1 MTCRCPMHPTKSLC
15 MVSIHLLPRPCPDKC
30 SYKSPVT
37 YSDNDR
43 LTWVAHANTTQ
54 SSRLAFKATGTTSTT
69 NLLCLKQGNSMT
81 NPVIFTG
88 INTDTNTT
96 AEGGTITDTW
106 SLYGSN
112 VLLTQPNGNFYAK
125 STGKNGCWQLL
136 WSTSQSAG
144 LEAIPLALRT
154 NPPVLT

>member
-1 MTCRCPMHPTKSLC
+1 MHPTKSLC
-15 MVSIHLLPRPCPDKC
+15 MVSIHLFLRPCPDKC

-43 LTWVAHANTTQ
+43 LTWMAHANTTQ

-69 NLLCLKQGNSMT
+69 VNLLCLKQGNSMI

-88 INTDTNTT
+88 INTGNNTT
-96 AEGGTITDTW
+96 AKGGTITDTW

-125 STGKNGCWQLL
+125 STGKNGWWQLV

-154 NPPVLT
+154 NPPILT

>member
-1 MTCRCPMHPTKSLC
+1 MHPAKSLC
-15 MVSIHLLPRPCPDKC
+15 MVSIHLLPPQPCPDKC
-30 SYKSPVT
+30 SYRFSVT

-43 LTWVAHANTTQ
+43 FTWMAHANTTQ

-69 NLLCLKQGNSMT
+69 VNLLCLKQGNSMI
-81 NPVIFTG
+81 NPVIFMG
-88 INTDTNTT
+88 INTGNNTT

-125 STGKNGCWQLL
+125 STGKNGWWQLV
-136 WSTSQSAG
+136 WSTSQSSG

-154 NPPVLT
+154 NPPALT